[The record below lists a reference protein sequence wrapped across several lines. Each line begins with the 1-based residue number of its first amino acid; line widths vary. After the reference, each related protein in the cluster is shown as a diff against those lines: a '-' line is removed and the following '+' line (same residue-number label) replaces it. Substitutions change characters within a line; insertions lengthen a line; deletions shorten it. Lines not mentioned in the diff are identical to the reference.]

1 VSAHARSR
9 AELALAL
16 VLPCAS
22 CVLPDYDIGISNE
35 AITNRHPVRIVEP
48 TRLTAEAQAACDD
61 PDTERTEQC
70 PQPPPEQS
78 SDVLPHFLDPVA
90 NPLYAFCSC
99 PIGQQ
104 DTFARPNFPIYIED
118 RDEDAERNVDDL
130 YAALLLD
137 PSPSNPNPQTAV
149 RYRIYVNPQDP
160 IPRASSIEYNPIGRA
175 DPLLRELRLGNEF
188 RDFDFCNGGSDVPL
202 AEGMH
207 ALVVMITD
215 RPWFTPTSGA
225 IQEGVPDLAAGATFD
240 ALTYVF
246 SCASST
252 SERCASQCKPIE
264 ELP

>member
-1 VSAHARSR
+1 MSPARR
-9 AELALAL
+9 IPAFALALAL
-16 VLPCAS
+16 VGPS
-22 CVLPDYDIGISNE
+22 CVLPDYDINISNE

-48 TRLTAEAQAACDD
+48 TRLTVEAQAACDD
-61 PDTERTEQC
+61 PDTERVEIC
-70 PQPPPEQS
+70 PQPPPEQAN
-78 SDVLPHFLDPVA
+78 DVLPHFLDPVA
-90 NPLYAFCSC
+90 NPLYDFCSC

-118 RDEDAERNVDDL
+118 RDEDADRNVDDL

-137 PSPSNPNPQTAV
+137 PSPLNPKPQTSV
-149 RYRIYVNPQDP
+149 RYRIYLNPQDP

-175 DPLLRELRLGNEF
+175 DPLLRELRLGNEY
-188 RDFDFCNGGSDVPL
+188 RDFDFCNGASDVPL
-202 AEGMH
+202 AAGMH
-207 ALVVMITD
+207 TLVVMITD
-215 RPWFTPTSGA
+215 RQWFTPDNGA
-225 IQEGVPDLAAGATFD
+225 IQEGVPDLAAGASFD

>member
-1 VSAHARSR
+1 MPGSAGGEDLIASPTADPCRSLR
-9 AELALAL
+9 
-16 VLPCAS
+16 PAS
-22 CVLPDYDIGISNE
+22 CGSATTSTACSRSTTATAPRPPATSASTRTIF
-35 AITNRHPVRIVEP
+35 RHLEK
-48 TRLTAEAQAACDD
+48 E
-61 PDTERTEQC
+61 C

-202 AEGMH
+202 TEGMH